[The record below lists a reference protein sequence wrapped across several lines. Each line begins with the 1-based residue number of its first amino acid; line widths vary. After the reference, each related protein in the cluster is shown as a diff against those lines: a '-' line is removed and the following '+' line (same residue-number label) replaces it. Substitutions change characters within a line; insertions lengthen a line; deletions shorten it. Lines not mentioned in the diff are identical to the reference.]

1 MNGASGLGPRP
12 RRGPIS
18 ETIRH
23 ARYRRRVRLLHTSDW
38 HLGHSLHG
46 IGREREHAA
55 FLAWLVEVI
64 AREAIDAVVITGD
77 VFDGSTPPA
86 AAEAMWFRFLADAR
100 ARTPGLQVVAIA
112 GNHDSPARLAAPAPL
127 LEALGV
133 RVISSVP
140 RDPRELIVD
149 VGGAVIAAV
158 PFLRP
163 IDLPELHGHGAD
175 DPMEAVRA
183 VYADALA
190 AARAARR
197 GRPIVVTGHLFVAG
211 GTPSW
216 MSERRIIT
224 GGQEAVDAALFDG
237 DDVAYVALGH
247 LHRAQRLGGREHVRY
262 AGSPIP
268 LAMVEAEYRHSIA
281 IAEVEAT
288 GVARVRTI
296 EVPRTVEMIRVPR
309 HGALPLDDALAA
321 ILALP
326 PLAQELEARPFLE
339 VAVALDR
346 PEPRLRDRIEAA
358 AASRDVRL
366 AKIHAVTTGD
376 RAALGDV
383 VAGKAL
389 ADLDP
394 RDVLAQRWAR
404 DHEAPLPVD
413 VANAFDELLAEA
425 RR

>member
-1 MNGASGLGPRP
+1 
-12 RRGPIS
+12 
-18 ETIRH
+18 
-23 ARYRRRVRLLHTSDW
+23 VRLLHTSDW

-46 IGREREHAA
+46 LGREREHAA
-55 FLAWLVEVI
+55 FLAWLIDVI
-64 AREAIDAVVITGD
+64 AREAIDVVVITGD

-133 RVISSVP
+133 RVVSSVP
-140 RDPRELIVD
+140 RDAHDLIVD
-149 VGGAVIAAV
+149 VGGAVVAAV

-163 IDLPELHGHGAD
+163 IDLPELREPHG
-175 DPMEAVRA
+175 DPMDEVRA

-190 AARAARR
+190 AARAERR

-211 GTPSW
+211 ASPSW

-247 LHRAQRLGGREHVRY
+247 LHRAQRIGGREHVRY

-268 LAMVEAEYRHSIA
+268 LAMVEADYRHSIA
-281 IAEVEAT
+281 IAEIDARAP
-288 GVARVRTI
+288 GPARVRTI
-296 EVPRTVEMIRVPR
+296 EIPRTVEMIRVPK
-309 HGALPLDDALAA
+309 HGALPLDEAIAA
-321 ILALP
+321 ILGLP
-326 PLAQELEARPFLE
+326 PLEHELEARPFLE
-339 VAVALDR
+339 VAVALER

-358 AASRDVRL
+358 VASRDVRL

-389 ADLDP
+389 AELDP
-394 RDVLAQRWAR
+394 RDVLWRRWAR
-404 DHEAPLPVD
+404 DHEGPLPAD
-413 VANAFDELLAEA
+413 VARAFEELLAEA
-425 RR
+425 RP

>member
-1 MNGASGLGPRP
+1 M
-12 RRGPIS
+12 
-18 ETIRH
+18 
-23 ARYRRRVRLLHTSDW
+23 RLLHTSDW

-46 IGREREHAA
+46 VGREREHAA
-55 FLAWLVEVI
+55 FLAWLVEAI
-64 AREAIDAVVITGD
+64 AREKVDAVVITGD

-100 ARTPGLQVVAIA
+100 ACAPGLQIVAIA
-112 GNHDSPARLAAPAPL
+112 GNHDSPARLSAPAPL

-133 RVISSVP
+133 RVIASVP
-140 RDPRELIVD
+140 RDPRDLVVD
-149 VGGAVIAAV
+149 LGGAVVAAV

-163 IDLPELHGHGAD
+163 IDLPDVREASD
-175 DPMEAVRA
+175 AMEAVRA

-211 GTPSW
+211 ASPSW

-247 LHRAQRLGGREHVRY
+247 LHRAQRVGGREHVRY

-268 LAMVEAEYRHSIA
+268 LAMVEADYRHQIA
-281 IAEVEAT
+281 IVDLI
-288 GVARVRTI
+288 GPGPARVRTL
-296 EVPRTVEMIRVPR
+296 EVPRAVELVRVPK
-309 HGALPLDDALAA
+309 HGAAPLDDVVAA
-321 ILALP
+321 IERMPRAAAEP
-326 PLAQELEARPFLE
+326 PEDRPFLE
-339 VAVALDR
+339 VAVALER

-358 AASRDVRL
+358 AAGRAVRL
-366 AKIHAVTTGD
+366 VKIHAHVTGD

-383 VAGKAL
+383 VVGKAL

-394 RDVLAQRWAR
+394 REVLAQRWAR
-404 DHEAPLPVD
+404 DHEAPLPPE
-413 VANAFDELLAEA
+413 VAAAFDALLLEA

>member
-1 MNGASGLGPRP
+1 
-12 RRGPIS
+12 
-18 ETIRH
+18 
-23 ARYRRRVRLLHTSDW
+23 VRLLHTSDW

-55 FLAWLVEVI
+55 FLAWLIDVI
-64 AREAIDAVVITGD
+64 AREAVDALVITGD

-112 GNHDSPARLAAPAPL
+112 GNHDSPARLSAPAPL

-133 RVISSVP
+133 RVIASVP
-140 RDPRELIVD
+140 RDARELVVELD
-149 VGGAVIAAV
+149 GAVIAAV

-163 IDLPELHGHGAD
+163 IDLPETHGAG

-183 VYADALA
+183 VYEDALA

-211 GTPSW
+211 ASPSW

-247 LHRAQRLGGREHVRY
+247 LHRAQRIGGREHVRY

-268 LAMVEAEYRHSIA
+268 LAMVEADYRHSIA
-281 IAEVEAT
+281 RVEIDADAA
-288 GVARVRTI
+288 GPARVRTI
-296 EVPRTVEMIRVPR
+296 EVPRTVELIRVPR
-309 HGALPLDDALAA
+309 HGALPLDEAIGA

-326 PLAQELEARPFLE
+326 PLEHEPEARPFLE
-339 VAVALDR
+339 VAVALER

-358 AASRDVRL
+358 VASRDVRL
-366 AKIHAVTTGD
+366 VKIHAQVTGD

-389 ADLDP
+389 AELDP
-394 RDVLAQRWAR
+394 RDVLQRRWAR
-404 DHEAPLPVD
+404 DHEAPLPTD
-413 VANAFDELLAEA
+413 VARAFEELLAEA

>member
-1 MNGASGLGPRP
+1 
-12 RRGPIS
+12 
-18 ETIRH
+18 
-23 ARYRRRVRLLHTSDW
+23 VRLLHTSDW

-46 IGREREHAA
+46 LGREREHAA
-55 FLAWLVEVI
+55 FLGWLIDVI
-64 AREAIDAVVITGD
+64 AREAIDVVVITGD

-100 ARTPGLQVVAIA
+100 TRVPGLRVVAIA
-112 GNHDSPARLAAPAPL
+112 GNHDSPARLAAPSPL
-127 LEALGV
+127 LEALDV
-133 RVISSVP
+133 RVVSSVP
-140 RDPRELIVD
+140 RDAHELIVD
-149 VGGAVIAAV
+149 VGDAVIAAV

-163 IDLPELHGHGAD
+163 IDLPEVHGTD

-211 GTPSW
+211 ASPSW

-224 GGQEAVDAALFDG
+224 GGQEAVDAALFGG

-247 LHRAQRLGGREHVRY
+247 LHRAQKIGGREHVRY

-268 LAMVEAEYRHSIA
+268 LAMVEADYRHSVA
-281 IAEVEAT
+281 IAEIDQS
-288 GVARVRTI
+288 GPARVRTI
-296 EVPRTVEMIRVPR
+296 EIPRTVGMIRVPK
-309 HGALPLDDALAA
+309 HGALPLDEAIAK

-326 PLAQELEARPFLE
+326 PLEQELEARPFLE
-339 VAVALDR
+339 VAVALER

-358 AASRDVRL
+358 VASRDVRL

-376 RAALGDV
+376 RASLGDV

-389 ADLDP
+389 AELDP
-394 RDVLAQRWAR
+394 REVLERRWAR
-404 DHEAPLPVD
+404 DHEAALPAD
-413 VANAFDELLAEA
+413 VARAFEELLAEVQ
-425 RR
+425 R